1 MIKVESLYLNPPPKI
16 DLYGLLSELHEIDM
30 KLPLLSNSFYFKLE
44 HRMII
49 MESSENNKDSKNY
62 VEFVFYRVPKK
73 NHESLLQVTNQLI
86 ELLKQEKVSYDC
98 FGLISAEKIPGFISI
113 TKIIPINP
121 VEEDIWI
128 NIVTYKD
135 RQHRSKVVE
144 KISKDKECQDIY
156 EEFMQL
162 ITPNTEFVNGEF
174 RNLVSS

>member
-73 NHESLLQVTNQLI
+73 NHESLLQVTNRLI

>member
-73 NHESLLQVTNQLI
+73 NHESLLQA
-86 ELLKQEKVSYDC
+86 KFDVSLNIFC
-98 FGLISAEKIPGFISI
+98 S
-113 TKIIPINP
+113 NP
-121 VEEDIWI
+121 
-128 NIVTYKD
+128 
-135 RQHRSKVVE
+135 
-144 KISKDKECQDIY
+144 
-156 EEFMQL
+156 L
-162 ITPNTEFVNGEF
+162 
-174 RNLVSS
+174 